1 MKAIG
6 ELRNRGPLGYRSTSV
21 RVDEDWEDTR
31 SYVPPLVYAMAA
43 NRGGLL
49 RRLLGRAANQ

>member
-1 MKAIG
+1 MKGIG

-21 RVDEDWEDTR
+21 RVDEDWEDTS
-31 SYVPPLVYAMAA
+31 SYIPPLVYVMVA

-49 RRLLGRAANQ
+49 RRLRGRAANP